1 MAPYALVAEADLEDA
16 GLIRHLISSEG
27 VELQMVRD
35 GHSALEVMKK
45 RGPPSL
51 LVTDLSLPLLDGF
64 QLIAEL
70 RKISDEQASPVVALS
85 AFHGLRTVAARM
97 KDQLGLTA
105 VLGKPIAL
113 DALRRA
119 IKRAL
124 AQNFSMRSSTPGYQL
139 PPPVSA
145 SNKTQTKFD
154 LATLEKERGVAVQK
168 MGLVDDL
175 PPDVDLSQLL
185 AEAAHKLGVEG
196 AFVSLAL
203 ADRHWFKAHAGLT
216 GQLLKDREVR
226 RGFSLCEHVI
236 ETRALLVVPDAT
248 LHPLFAEEPVVKS
261 GEVRGFAAAPLTG
274 PGGETLGA
282 LCLVDSRPLPL
293 SPDGLDALVWL
304 SRRIS
309 GELELRAAKQR
320 SEAANGDTEEQIP
333 ATGNSRVYLEAVLEN
348 IDEGVYLLGSDR
360 RVAFIN
366 RALAGWLGKVPD
378 DLRGSTSE
386 QLLVLAG
393 KLFDDPAAFARR
405 VRVPETGPFLIREEL
420 VAQRPQRRVLR
431 WVAKPVQLPEGI
443 GHLGMISDITAE
455 SDLAHEREVLAR
467 TDPLTGL
474 ANRRGG
480 EEAIER
486 EVARSERS
494 GSRLSFALID
504 VDKLKGINDGHGHS
518 AGDDALRAVGRVL
531 LASVRGGDL
540 VVRWGG
546 DEFLCVLPQTGLE
559 GALSLGERA
568 RAGIEAGTDTK
579 FKVTI
584 SCGVAELHQGE
595 DEGVAL
601 ARADEQLYAAKHSGG
616 NLVK

>member
-1 MAPYALVAEADLEDA
+1 MNRRA
-16 GLIRHLISSEG
+16 
-27 VELQMVRD
+27 
-35 GHSALEVMKK
+35 
-45 RGPPSL
+45 RG
-51 LVTDLSLPLLDGF
+51 
-64 QLIAEL
+64 
-70 RKISDEQASPVVALS
+70 VALS

-105 VLGKPIAL
+105 LLGKPIAL

-124 AQNFSMRSSTPGYQL
+124 AQNFSMRTSTPGYQL
-139 PPPVSA
+139 PASA

-154 LATLEKERGVAVQK
+154 LATLEKER
-168 MGLVDDL
+168 
-175 PPDVDLSQLL
+175 
-185 AEAAHKLGVEG
+185 GVEG

-226 RGFSLCEHVI
+226 RSFPLCEQVI

-309 GELELRAAKQR
+309 GELELRAAKQN
-320 SEAANGDTEEQIP
+320 SEAANEDTEAQIP
-333 ATGNSRVYLEAVLEN
+333 ETGNSRVYLEAALEN

-360 RVAFIN
+360 RVAFIH

-393 KLFDDPAAFARR
+393 KPFDDPAAFARR

-420 VAQRPQRRVLR
+420 VAQKPQRRVLR

-455 SDLAHEREVLAR
+455 FDLAHEREVLAR

-504 VDKLKGINDGHGHS
+504 VDKLKGINDGHGHP
-518 AGDDALRAVGRVL
+518 AGDDALRAVGRLL

-568 RAGIEAGTDTK
+568 RRHRGRDRHE
-579 FKVTI
+579 V
-584 SCGVAELHQGE
+584 QG
-595 DEGVAL
+595 DHLLRRRRAAPRRGRRGRAREG
-601 ARADEQLYAAKHSGG
+601 G
-616 NLVK
+616 